1 MQALELKNS
10 INTQSNEKFKE
21 IEEKLKMLTEKESTE
36 LKEQLKEKEASYI
49 KLEEEFNEINKT
61 MTKVPE
67 EIKKREE
74 AIEYLK
80 NQVEQKEKVYNEDI
94 RILSSMYYRLSFQCT
109 KYRLDQETQKLNSL
123 NN

>member
-1 MQALELKNS
+1 
-10 INTQSNEKFKE
+10 
-21 IEEKLKMLTEKESTE
+21 MLTEKESTE

-49 KLEEEFNEINKT
+49 KLEEKYKKLEEEFNEINKT

-80 NQVEQKEKVYNEDI
+80 NQMEQKEKVYNEDI

-109 KYRLDQETQKLNSL
+109 K
-123 NN
+123 

>member
-1 MQALELKNS
+1 
-10 INTQSNEKFKE
+10 
-21 IEEKLKMLTEKESTE
+21 MLTEKESTE

-49 KLEEEFNEINKT
+49 KLEEEFNDTNKT

-80 NQVEQKEKVYNEDI
+80 NQMEQKEKVYNEDI
-94 RILSSMYYRLSFQCT
+94 RILSSMYYRLSFQST
-109 KYRLDQETQKLNSL
+109 KYRLDQ
-123 NN
+123 